1 MGLRAMPRG
10 RARPGADN
18 DSVSLGVMSS
28 NHNQQMTTT
37 APPIDVT
44 KASWFP
50 LAIVMLCQ
58 IQVSFN
64 AFNVSIEGIVEDL
77 GIPATSVGLALT
89 TGTFAMAGFVLLGA
103 RIGAKIGPRK
113 ALHLGMIGP
122 TVAAI
127 TISLTNQG
135 WMLFGVQ
142 AFSGAM
148 MALAAPAMTVVIARS
163 YQGHQQGQAIGFLAS
178 AIPLAQVVSLLL
190 AGALASTVGWR
201 WSFVLLSLIGVV
213 NLLLVGRL
221 APIDAHP
228 EVVIDWR
235 GAALSSVGIILI
247 SAAFSF
253 LNAWGFFQASE
264 QAPFDVAG
272 LSPVPFLLV
281 IGIVLVQAFFRSTR
295 RRMDDGKPV
304 LFSLDVLRS
313 TRERAIVACMALM
326 LFIGTATSF
335 LLPLYMQVVQ
345 GLDGFQTSLS
355 IVPYTLSIFVANTQ
369 VSRLYPRVSPAN
381 ITRVA
386 FVVVFL
392 ALTLLAFTIRND
404 WSQLSVVVGLIT
416 LGLAQGCIVALVF
429 NKLLMSNPKE
439 LAGDVGAF
447 RGLTH
452 NISGSIGIALGTAIA
467 VSLLGVIVA
476 QNALDSPA
484 FSPELVEQVNFDNT
498 QFVTS
503 DQLVTILEEKGATP
517 AEADAAVEIY
527 EDARLRALRTTLM
540 FLAALAL
547 LALVP
552 AGKMPDF
559 REPDLTAE
567 DEEGLTLATARSD

>member
-1 MGLRAMPRG
+1 MT
-10 RARPGADN
+10 ARDRLLHNNPTMSTTASPGAIAK
-18 DSVSLGVMSS
+18 V
-28 NHNQQMTTT
+28 
-37 APPIDVT
+37 
-44 KASWFP
+44 SWFP

-64 AFNVSIEGIVEDL
+64 AFNVSIEGIVNDL

-103 RIGAKIGPRK
+103 RVGAKIGPRR

-122 TVAAI
+122 TVAAV
-127 TISLTNQG
+127 TIALTDQG
-135 WMLFGVQ
+135 WMLFAVQ
-142 AFSGAM
+142 AFSGST
-148 MALAAPAMTVVIARS
+148 MALAAPAMTVVIAS
-163 YQGHQQGQAIGFLAS
+163 NYKGKQQGQAIGFLAS
-178 AIPLAQVVSLLL
+178 AIPLAQVVSLLI
-190 AGALASTVGWR
+190 AGALASSVGWR
-201 WSFVLLSLIGVV
+201 WSFVVLAVLGAV
-213 NLLLVGRL
+213 NLLLIGRL
-221 APIDAHP
+221 APIDRHP

-235 GAALSSVGIILI
+235 GAGLSSIGIILL

-253 LNAWGFFQASE
+253 LNAWGFFQASD
-264 QAPFDVAG
+264 QAPFDIAG
-272 LSPVPFLLV
+272 LSPVPFLLI
-281 IGIVLVQAFFRSTR
+281 IGVVLIQAFFRSTR
-295 RRMDDGKPV
+295 KRMDDGKPV

-313 TRERAIVACMALM
+313 TRERSIVACMSVM
-326 LFIGTATSF
+326 LFIGTAASF

-345 GLDGFQTSLS
+345 GLSGFETSLS

-369 VSRLYPRVSPAN
+369 VSRLYDRFSPAA
-381 ITRVA
+381 ITRVS

-404 WSQLSVVVGLIT
+404 WSQVSVVVGLVT

-452 NISGSIGIALGTAIA
+452 NISGSIGIAVGTAIA

-476 QNALDSPA
+476 QNALNSPA
-484 FSPELVEQVNFDNT
+484 FTPELVEQVNFDNV
-498 QFVTS
+498 QFITS
-503 DQLVTILEEKGATP
+503 DQLVATLEEKGATP
-517 AEADAAVEIY
+517 AEAEAAVEIY

-559 REPDLTAE
+559 REPNLTEE
-567 DEEGLTLATARSD
+567 DEEGLTLATAHVD

>member
-1 MGLRAMPRG
+1 
-10 RARPGADN
+10 
-18 DSVSLGVMSS
+18 
-28 NHNQQMTTT
+28 MTNSPSP
-37 APPIDVT
+37 AAVVR
-44 KASWFP
+44 ASWFP
-50 LAIVMLCQ
+50 LAVIMLCQ
-58 IQVSFN
+58 IQLSFN
-64 AFNVSIEGIVEDL
+64 AFNVSIEGLVNDL

-103 RIGAKIGPRK
+103 RVGAKIGPRK
-113 ALHLGMIGP
+113 ALHIGMIGP

-135 WMLFGVQ
+135 WMLFAVQ

-148 MALAAPAMTVVIARS
+148 MALAAPAMTVVIVRN
-163 YQGHQQGQAIGFLAS
+163 YQGKQQGQAVGFLAS

-201 WSFVLLSLIGVV
+201 WSFVLLSVIGIV
-213 NLLLVGRL
+213 NLLLIGRL
-221 APIDAHP
+221 APIDPHP

-264 QAPFDVAG
+264 QAPFDIAG
-272 LSPVPFLLV
+272 LSPVPFLLIV
-281 IGIVLVQAFFRSTR
+281 GVVLVQAFFRSTR

-313 TRERAIVACMALM
+313 SRERSIVACMSLM

-404 WSQLSVVVGLIT
+404 WSQVAVVIGLVT

-476 QNALDSPA
+476 QNALNSPA

-498 QFVTS
+498 QFITS
-503 DQLVTILEEKGATP
+503 DQLVATLEEKGATP

-559 REPDLTAE
+559 REPDLTPE
-567 DEEGLTLATARSD
+567 DEEGLTLATPRTD

>member
-1 MGLRAMPRG
+1 MRRAAPSG
-10 RARPGADN
+10 SSPITAPLELLHHN
-18 DSVSLGVMSS
+18 SKMS
-28 NHNQQMTTT
+28 TTT
-37 APPIDVT
+37 ASSTDVV

-64 AFNVSIEGIVEDL
+64 AFNVSIEGIVDDL

-89 TGTFAMAGFVLLGA
+89 TSTFAMAGFVLLGA
-103 RIGAKIGPRK
+103 RIGAKIGPRR
-113 ALHLGMIGP
+113 ALHIGMVGP
-122 TVAAI
+122 TIAAI
-127 TISLTNQG
+127 TIALTNQG
-135 WMLFGVQ
+135 WMLFAVQ
-142 AFSGAM
+142 ALNGATV
-148 MALAAPAMTVVIARS
+148 ALAAPALTVVIAS
-163 YQGHQQGQAIGFLAS
+163 NYQGKQQSQAIGFLAS
-178 AIPLAQVVSLLL
+178 AIPLAQVVSLLI
-190 AGALASTVGWR
+190 AGAFASSIGWR
-201 WSFVLLSLIGVV
+201 WSFVLLSVIGIA
-213 NLLLVGRL
+213 NLLLIARL

-235 GAALSSVGIILI
+235 GAALSSVGIIMI

-253 LNAWGFFQASE
+253 LNAWGFLEATE
-264 QAPFDVAG
+264 QAPFDIAG
-272 LSPVPFLLV
+272 LSPVPFLLI
-281 IGIVLVQAFFRSTR
+281 IGIVLFHAFFRSTR
-295 RRMDDGKPV
+295 SRMDDGQPV

-313 TRERAIVACMALM
+313 TKERSIVACMALM

-345 GLDGFQTSLS
+345 GLSGFQTSLS

-369 VSRLYPRVSPAN
+369 VSRLYDRFSPAA
-381 ITRVA
+381 ITRA
-386 FVVVFL
+386 SFVVVFA

-404 WSQLSVVVGLIT
+404 WSQVSVVVGLVT

-452 NISGSIGIALGTAIA
+452 NISGSIGIAVGTAIA
-467 VSLLGVIVA
+467 VSLLGSIVA
-476 QNALDSPA
+476 RDAISSPA

-498 QFVTS
+498 NFITS
-503 DQLVTILEEKGATP
+503 DQLVVVLEERGATP
-517 AEADAAVEIY
+517 AEVDQAVEIY
-527 EDARLRALRTTLM
+527 EDARLRSLRTTLM

-559 REPDLTAE
+559 REPDLTEE
-567 DEEGLTLATARSD
+567 DEEGLTLATPRTD

>member
-1 MGLRAMPRG
+1 
-10 RARPGADN
+10 
-18 DSVSLGVMSS
+18 MSRWGPEP
-28 NHNQQMTTT
+28 NHNAAMHT
-37 APPIDVT
+37 AASPTDNMRT
-44 KASWFP
+44 SWFP
-50 LAIVMLCQ
+50 LAVVMLCQ

-89 TGTFAMAGFVLLGA
+89 TSTFAMAGFVLLGA
-103 RIGAKIGPRK
+103 RIGAKIGPRR
-113 ALHLGMIGP
+113 ALHIGMLGP

-127 TISLTNQG
+127 TISLTNEG
-135 WMLFGVQ
+135 WMLFAVQ
-142 AFSGAM
+142 ALNGATV
-148 MALAAPAMTVVIARS
+148 ALAAPALTIVVAS
-163 YQGHQQGQAIGFLAS
+163 NYHGKQQSQAIGFLAS

-190 AGALASTVGWR
+190 AGALASSVGWR
-201 WSFVLLSLIGVV
+201 WSFVVLSVIGVA
-213 NLLLVGRL
+213 NLLLIGRL
-221 APIDAHP
+221 APIEPHP

-235 GAALSSVGIILI
+235 GAALSSVGIILV

-253 LNAWGFFQASE
+253 LNAWGFFQATE
-264 QAPFDVAG
+264 QAPFDIAG

-281 IGIVLVQAFFRSTR
+281 VGVVLIQAFFRSSR
-295 RRMDDGKPV
+295 RRMDDGLPV

-326 LFIGTATSF
+326 LFIGTAASF

-345 GLDGFQTSLS
+345 GLSGFETSLS

-369 VSRLYPRVSPAN
+369 VARLYDRFSPAA
-381 ITRVA
+381 IARTS

-404 WSQLSVVVGLIT
+404 WSQVSVVIGLVT

-452 NISGSIGIALGTAIA
+452 NISGSVGIAVGTALA

-476 QNALDSPA
+476 NNALDSPA
-484 FSPELVEQVNFDNT
+484 FSDDLIEQVNFDNT
-498 QFVTS
+498 NYITS
-503 DQLVTILEEKGATP
+503 DQLATILEDKGATP
-517 AEADAAVEIY
+517 AEVAAAIEIY

-540 FLAALAL
+540 FLASLAL

-567 DEEGLTLATARSD
+567 DEEGLTRATPRPAQ

>member
-1 MGLRAMPRG
+1 MT
-10 RARPGADN
+10 ARDRLLHNNHP
-18 DSVSLGVMSS
+18 MSS
-28 NHNQQMTTT
+28 T
-37 APPIDVT
+37 ASPGVIAKV
-44 KASWFP
+44 SWFP

-64 AFNVSIEGIVEDL
+64 AFNVSIEGIVNDL

-103 RIGAKIGPRK
+103 RVGAKIGPRK
-113 ALHLGMIGP
+113 ALHIGMIGP
-122 TVAAI
+122 TVAAV

-142 AFSGAM
+142 AFSGAT
-148 MALAAPAMTVVIARS
+148 MALAAPAMTVVIAS
-163 YQGHQQGQAIGFLAS
+163 NYKGKQQGQAIGFLAS
-178 AIPLAQVVSLLL
+178 AIPLAQVVSLLI

-201 WSFVLLSLIGVV
+201 WSFVVLAVLGAV
-213 NLLLVGRL
+213 NLLLIGRL
-221 APIDAHP
+221 APIDRHP

-235 GAALSSVGIILI
+235 GAGLSSVGIILV

-264 QAPFDVAG
+264 QAPFDIAG

-281 IGIVLVQAFFRSTR
+281 VGVVLIQAFFRSTR
-295 RRMDDGKPV
+295 KRMDEGKPV

-345 GLDGFQTSLS
+345 GLSGFQTSLS

-369 VSRLYPRVSPAN
+369 VSRLYDRFSPAA
-381 ITRVA
+381 ITRVSFA
-386 FVVVFL
+386 VVFL

-404 WSQLSVVVGLIT
+404 WSQISVVVGLVT

-452 NISGSIGIALGTAIA
+452 NISGSVGIAVGTAIA

-476 QNALDSPA
+476 QNALNSPA
-484 FSPELVEQVNFDNT
+484 FSPELVEQVNFDNV
-498 QFVTS
+498 QFITS
-503 DQLVTILEEKGATP
+503 DQLVVTLEDLGATP
-517 AEADAAVEIY
+517 AEAKAAVEIY

-559 REPDLTAE
+559 REPDLTEE
-567 DEEGLTLATARSD
+567 DEEGLTLATPRVD

>member
-1 MGLRAMPRG
+1 MGLQ
-10 RARPGADN
+10 
-18 DSVSLGVMSS
+18 VVH
-28 NHNQQMTTT
+28 HNQQMTTT
-37 APPIDVT
+37 APPIDIA

-77 GIPATSVGLALT
+77 DIPATSVGLALT
-89 TGTFAMAGFVLLGA
+89 TSTFAMAGFVLLGS

-113 ALHLGMIGP
+113 ALHIGMIGP
-122 TVAAI
+122 TIAAI

-135 WMLFGVQ
+135 WMLFAVQ
-142 AFSGAM
+142 ALNGATV
-148 MALAAPAMTVVIARS
+148 ALAAPALTVVIARN
-163 YQGHQQGQAIGFLAS
+163 YQGKQQGHAIGFLAS
-178 AIPLAQVVSLLL
+178 AIPLAQVVSLLV
-190 AGALASTVGWR
+190 AGALASSVGWR
-201 WSFVLLSLIGVV
+201 WSFVLLSVIGIV
-213 NLLLVGRL
+213 NLLLIGRL

-228 EVVIDWR
+228 DVVIDWR

-264 QAPFDVAG
+264 QAPFDIAG
-272 LSPVPFLLV
+272 LSPVPFLLI
-281 IGIVLVQAFFRSTR
+281 IGVVLVQAFFRSTR

-313 TRERAIVACMALM
+313 SRERAIVACMAVM

-345 GLDGFQTSLS
+345 GLSGFETSLS

-369 VSRLYPRVSPAN
+369 VSRLYDRVSPAN

-404 WSQLSVVVGLIT
+404 WSQVSVVAGLVT

-452 NISGSIGIALGTAIA
+452 NISGSIGIAVGTAIA

-476 QNALDSPA
+476 QNALNSPA

-498 QFVTS
+498 QFITS
-503 DQLVTILEEKGATP
+503 DQLVTILEEKGAAP
-517 AEADAAVEIY
+517 AEAEAAVAIY

-559 REPDLTAE
+559 REPDLTVE